1 MSEKIEFKV
10 QRDPYV
16 PWEELPV
23 LFTGKVDNIAEANR
37 FAYGMSVIFGQEVR
51 WNYTWSNQGHYVN
64 AKYEEI

>member
-23 LFTGKVDNIAEANR
+23 LFTGKVDSIAEAKR
-37 FAYGMSVIFGQEVR
+37 FAYAMSVIFGQEVR
-51 WNYTWSNQGHYVN
+51 WNCVWSGQGHYVN